1 MMDRSKLARVATVGT
16 VSAASRAFVAYV
28 RNFESLPFLIVERM
42 YDAHTRR
49 VQMRLAPTKW
59 LD

>member
-1 MMDRSKLARVATVGT
+1 MIGRSKLALVAAAGA
-16 VSAASRAFVAYV
+16 VSAASRAGVAYV
-28 RNFESLPFLIVERM
+28 RNVDSLLLRIVERL

>member
-1 MMDRSKLARVATVGT
+1 MIGRSKLALAAAAGT
-16 VSAASRAFVAYV
+16 VRAASRAGVGYI
-28 RNFESLPFLIVERM
+28 RNVDSLLFAVVERL

>member
-1 MMDRSKLARVATVGT
+1 MIGRSKLARAAAAGT
-16 VSAASRAFVAYV
+16 VRAASRAFVAYV
-28 RNFESLPFLIVERM
+28 RNVDSLLFRIVERL

>member
-1 MMDRSKLARVATVGT
+1 MIGRSKLARVAAAGT
-16 VSAASRAFVAYV
+16 ASAAARGFVAYV
-28 RNFESLPFLIVERM
+28 RHVESLVFLIVERL

-49 VQMRLAPTKW
+49 IQMRLAPTKW

>member
-1 MMDRSKLARVATVGT
+1 MIGRSKLARVAAAGT
-16 VSAASRAFVAYV
+16 VSAASRAFVGYV
-28 RNFESLPFLIVERM
+28 RNVEALLFLIVERL

>member
-1 MMDRSKLARVATVGT
+1 MMDRSKLAHAAAVGT

-28 RNFESLPFLIVERM
+28 RNFESLLFLIVERL

-49 VQMRLAPTKW
+49 VQMRLAPTRW

>member
-1 MMDRSKLARVATVGT
+1 MIGRSKLARVAAAGT
-16 VSAASRAFVAYV
+16 VRTAARAFVAYV
-28 RNFESLPFLIVERM
+28 RNVETLLFLIVERL

>member
-1 MMDRSKLARVATVGT
+1 MIGRSKLALAAAAGT
-16 VSAASRAFVAYV
+16 VRAASRAGVTYIRTVDALLL
-28 RNFESLPFLIVERM
+28 RIVERL
-42 YDAHTRR
+42 YDAHTRK